1 MIQKT
6 HKNYEALWEEL
17 YRRMAVVLDK
27 YGSSY
32 NLRVGEGDYWII
44 DEPYGFDQH
53 NVYFHKFKMFDPKV
67 VKELQDLLKQFSG
80 WEIFV
85 TAYIDPEGESWPNMG
100 LIIREHE
107 IIDGLQR
114 QYFPAEYQ
122 SIQYEGSRV
131 GTDKD

>member
-6 HKNYEALWEEL
+6 HKNYEEIWGEL
-17 YRRMAVVLDK
+17 HQRMTAVLDR
-27 YGSSY
+27 YGTEY
-32 NLRVGEGDYWII
+32 NIRTKERDYWII

-53 NVYFHKFKMFDPKV
+53 NVYFYKLNMFDPKV
-67 VKELQDLLKQFSG
+67 IEELQRLLVQFAG

-85 TAYIDPEGESWPNMG
+85 TAAIEPEGKDWPDMG
-100 LIIREHE
+100 LLIREHE

-114 QYFPAEYQ
+114 QYFPPEYQ
-122 SIQYEGSRV
+122 SIQYEGSRI

>member
-1 MIQKT
+1 MPQKT
-6 HKNYEALWEEL
+6 KHNYEEVWENL
-17 YRRMAVVLDK
+17 HQAMIVVLSRF
-27 YGSSY
+27 GSEWDF
-32 NLRVGEGDYWII
+32 LDEVGDYWII

-53 NVYFHKFKMFDPKV
+53 NVYFYSFEMFRPV
-67 VKELQDLLKQFSG
+67 VIKELQVLLKQYSG

-85 TAYIDPEGESWPNMG
+85 TTFIKPGGENWPDMG

-114 QYFPAEYQ
+114 QYFPPEYQ